1 MYVEVSI
8 ISPPYLPSSLPPSFL
23 PPPSSSFGLLPPSP
37 PPSFLPP
44 PSSLS
49 PSYFPSLLSLL
60 QREALEQ
67 EERDK
72 ERERERA
79 EKAVRLFGGAKPV
92 DTASR
97 EKEIE
102 EKLQREK
109 EEFEKKL
116 AEQSKE
122 DRDDRGSS
130 QERQRDGSRDRARDR

>member
-1 MYVEVSI
+1 MYVCGGHNTI
-8 ISPPYLPSSLPPSFL
+8 TRLSPLPL
-23 PPPSSSFGLLPPSP
+23 P
-37 PPSFLPP
+37 PPSFL
-44 PSSLS
+44 
-49 PSYFPSLLSLL
+49 
-60 QREALEQ
+60 QREAQEQ
-67 EERDK
+67 EEKER

-79 EKAVRLFGGAKPV
+79 EKASRLFGGAKPV

-116 AEQSKE
+116 AEQARH

-130 QERQRDGSRDRARDR
+130 QERQREGSRDRARERCVQPECTCTIIV

>member
-1 MYVEVSI
+1 M
-8 ISPPYLPSSLPPSFL
+8 
-23 PPPSSSFGLLPPSP
+23 
-37 PPSFLPP
+37 
-44 PSSLS
+44 
-49 PSYFPSLLSLL
+49 
-60 QREALEQ
+60 QREAQEQ
-67 EERDK
+67 EEREK

-79 EKAVRLFGGAKPV
+79 EKASRLFGGAKPV

-116 AEQSKE
+116 AEQARH

-130 QERQRDGSRDRARDR
+130 QERQRDGSRDRTRDRYVFMIYLKPTILKFVILNKSNLEMFTGMHIPV